1 MKPCAEVEPLLYLYA
16 ELTASEKRQ
25 ADQHIAA
32 CKACSVLFK
41 SLQENHVWL
50 QRAAEV
56 QVVPPHAGRLTS
68 NIMAAIA
75 KPEKP
80 PVFWLQ
86 NMFLKYTLMATS
98 LVLIIFFGA
107 EQLSPAE
114 RVYKRMPEA
123 KTVTLNSSSF
133 LKAVVD
139 QGGKNQRHKPSLYAC
154 AKSGSCENEIIK
166 NFKLKKS
173 S

>member
-1 MKPCAEVEPLLYLYA
+1 MRSCTEVEPLLYLYA
-16 ELTASEKRQ
+16 ELTASEREQ
-25 ADQHIAA
+25 ADQHLAA
-32 CKACSVLFK
+32 CKVCSVLLK

-68 NIMAAIA
+68 NIMAAIT

-80 PVFWLQ
+80 SVFWLQ
-86 NMFLKYTLMATS
+86 NVVLKYAMMATS
-98 LVLIIFFGA
+98 LALIIFFGA
-107 EQLSPAE
+107 EQLLPDGQ
-114 RVYKRMPEA
+114 VYKNMPEA
-123 KTVTLNSSSF
+123 KSVTLNSSSF

-139 QGGKNQRHKPSLYAC
+139 QGKQRNKPSLYAC
-154 AKSGSCENEIIK
+154 VKSGSCENEIIK